1 MKNINITFILLS
13 SVVVFFIA
21 IYSFGEAKQTL
32 DEKKKEFSQ
41 YQEIAQK
48 YKENHQNYSD
58 DVYIEEKL
66 NKITKDLGIKTSKIT
81 QKEKVILFEAS
92 NLTAMSFQILFTTL
106 LNENF
111 NITKLEVK
119 TDSIKME
126 VGVL

>member
-1 MKNINITFILLS
+1 MKNINITFILAS
-13 SVVVFFIA
+13 SVIVFFIS
-21 IYSFGEAKQTL
+21 IYSFKEAKHTL

-66 NKITKDLGIKTSKIT
+66 GKILKDLGIKTGKIT
-81 QKEKVILFEAS
+81 QKEKVILFEAV
-92 NLTAMSFQILFTTL
+92 NLSAMSFQILFTAL
-106 LNENF
+106 LNEKF

-126 VGVL
+126 IGIL